1 MRKGISLLE
10 MGLPKRKPQFKRR
23 FAPSTG
29 RLSPVG
35 RGEGSDTEAASVML
49 VSKLCK
55 AYFAV
60 GD

>member
-1 MRKGISLLE
+1 
-10 MGLPKRKPQFKRR
+10 MGLPKRKPQPKRR

-55 AYFAV
+55 AYFAI